1 MRTQPTVNTCP
12 FVWVVQHTSSKHIP
26 KNLIHPL
33 YLTIGL
39 RMVSR
44 AMNQMH
50 PQVSMQLLP
59 EASYELGTSIRNDGL
74 RHTMQTQDARNIQF
88 SVLGKSG
95 DDHPNGVQLAVGE
108 RQTHNEI
115 HTDVFPFPGRNTP
128 RSQQSSRPHMIS
140 LDPLTRV
147 ALCNIA
153 SSLALH
159 TGPP

>member
-12 FVWVVQHTSSKHIP
+12 LVWVVQHTSSKHIP

-88 SVLGKSG
+88 SVLRRCSLCFFLLLKK
-95 DDHPNGVQLAVGE
+95 DQDVINEDHDKLVYLFHEN
-108 RQTHNEI
+108 
-115 HTDVFPFPGRNTP
+115 
-128 RSQQSSRPHMIS
+128 
-140 LDPLTRV
+140 
-147 ALCNIA
+147 
-153 SSLALH
+153 
-159 TGPP
+159 